1 MELHVEPAR
10 RLVGEVTVPGDKSI
24 SHRAAI
30 IGALAEGDT
39 LITGF
44 LEGADCLNTLSC
56 LEAAGVEVM
65 REGRGSFR
73 VRGLG
78 IGNWKEPEDVLD
90 CGNSGTTMRLLAG
103 ALVAQRG
110 LFVLTGDASLRQ
122 RPMGRIVSPL
132 RLMGAE
138 ISGRRNGEFAP
149 LVITGQPELEAI
161 SYRSPVASAQ
171 VKSALLLAGLHASG
185 TTCVEEPFQSRDHT
199 ERMLA
204 AFGAEIRKE
213 GLKVSVSGF
222 PRLEGQ
228 RIDVPGDM
236 SGAAF
241 LLVAGAVLPG
251 SEVAVRNVGLNPT
264 RTGVID
270 VLRSMGACLEVTV
283 REEIGGEPRGDVV
296 VRGGEL
302 RAVSIPE
309 DIIPRI
315 IDEIPV
321 LAVAAALAEGTSV
334 FRGVEELKFKESNR
348 LYTVVTELRRLGA
361 RADWG
366 EGELRVE
373 GPVRLKGARCYSHGD
388 HRIAMSLAVAALAA
402 KGSTVIEGAECI
414 SVSFPTF
421 ADTLAELRTDN

>member
-149 LVITGQPELEAI
+149 LVIMGQPELEAI

-222 PRLEGQ
+222 PRLEGR

-309 DIIPRI
+309 DTIPRI

-373 GPVRLKGARCYSHGD
+373 GPARLKGARCYSHGD

>member
-56 LEAAGVEVM
+56 LEAAGVEIM

-204 AFGAEIRKE
+204 AFGAEIRRE

-309 DIIPRI
+309 DTIPRI

>member
-56 LEAAGVEVM
+56 LEAAGVEIM

-149 LVITGQPELEAI
+149 LVITGQPELGAI

-309 DIIPRI
+309 DTIPRI